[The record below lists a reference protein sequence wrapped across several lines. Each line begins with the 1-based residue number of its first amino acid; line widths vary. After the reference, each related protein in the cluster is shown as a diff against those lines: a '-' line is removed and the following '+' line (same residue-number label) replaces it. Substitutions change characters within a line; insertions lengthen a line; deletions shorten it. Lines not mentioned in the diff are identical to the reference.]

1 MKVTYNWLKSFVEIK
16 ISARG
21 LAEKLTMAG
30 LEVTALEERNGD
42 FIFEIEV
49 TSNRPD
55 WLSVIGVAREVAAIT
70 NSKLKAQSA
79 KPKFSRKRDPA
90 NFYFSAGK
98 IQNKS
103 QALAIEIEDKKDCP
117 LYTGKIIRGVNAGP
131 SPKWLKERLE
141 LIGCRS
147 VNNIVDITNY
157 VLFETGEPLHAFDLD
172 KLTANTIIA
181 RRAKKDEKL
190 VTIDEEQRI
199 LSPDILVI
207 ADQEKP
213 VAVAGVM
220 GGKDTEV
227 SYSTKNILLE
237 AAIFNPLVIR
247 RARQKLGLQTDSSYR
262 FERGIDAQTAQSA
275 SWRAVQL
282 IEELAGGKC
291 VALKDAGSVTTKKKI
306 IRLDAGVVSK
316 ILGVAIAGTKIK
328 NVLTHL
334 GFQVQA
340 KAKDAFIV
348 NVPAYRQDINLEV
361 DLIEEISRIFG
372 YEHIPT
378 SLPEAKPQ
386 VNTNTQRD
394 LVSLIKNTLV
404 GLGLNEVITYSLI
417 DRDWL
422 KDFNLSFAKTLGIL
436 NPLSKEQEILRPG
449 IIPSLAKCVAF
460 NLNQKQNHV
469 DIFEVAKIFSGDA
482 KSGPRE
488 ELVLGIALCGEKAM
502 LLNKGLVKEELN
514 LLHLKGII
522 ESVFARL
529 GIAGYNFKMD
539 NARAVRVEK
548 DGINL
553 GFLAQLPKQV
563 LNNLDIKNKEV
574 VAAEIYLEEIF
585 PLVNLR
591 KKFIS
596 LPAYPGITRDISLLL
611 REEIKI
617 TDIFPV
623 IKEKAQPLLKEV
635 NVVDFYKGKQI
646 PEGHK
651 GLTIS
656 CLYRSDERTLTEEE
670 INPLHAAISAALQEK
685 FNAQIR

>member
-1 MKVTYNWLKSFVEIK
+1 M
-16 ISARG
+16 
-21 LAEKLTMAG
+21 
-30 LEVTALEERNGD
+30 
-42 FIFEIEV
+42 
-49 TSNRPD
+49 
-55 WLSVIGVAREVAAIT
+55 
-70 NSKLKAQSA
+70 
-79 KPKFSRKRDPA
+79 
-90 NFYFSAGK
+90 
-98 IQNKS
+98 
-103 QALAIEIEDKKDCP
+103 
-117 LYTGKIIRGVNAGP
+117 
-131 SPKWLKERLE
+131 
-141 LIGCRS
+141 
-147 VNNIVDITNY
+147 NNIVDITNY

-172 KLTANTIIA
+172 KLAENTIIV

-190 VTIDEEQRI
+190 VTIDEEQRT

-262 FERGIDAQTAQSA
+262 FERGIAAQTAQGA

-291 VALKDAGSVTTKKKI
+291 VALKDAGTSTTKKKI
-306 IRLDAGVVSK
+306 ISLSVLNVSR
-316 ILGVAIAGTKIK
+316 ILGVTMPPAKIK
-328 NVLTHL
+328 SILVNL
-334 GFQVQA
+334 GFQV
-340 KAKDAFIV
+340 KVKGKNIFSV
-348 NVPAYRQDINLEV
+348 GVPVHRQDVAIEV

-378 SLPEAKPQ
+378 SLPEVKPQ
-386 VNTNTQRD
+386 VNINTQRD
-394 LVSLIKNTLV
+394 LVSLIKNMLV

-482 KSGPRE
+482 KSGPSE

-529 GIAGYNFKMD
+529 GIAGYNFKID
-539 NARAVRVEK
+539 NACAVRVEK

-553 GFLAQLPKQV
+553 GFLAQLPKQT